1 MAIPLV
7 SSYFPIK
14 KALSE
19 NLKEALSIFN
29 KKISDIT
36 VQIVKLDKLGISPA
50 ALLSAILFIIMGFAT
65 YYLAPLSFLLN
76 DYSIFLLIL
85 NVILIV
91 MILGLIFML
100 QLIVPYLQLLILNII
115 ILFAWK
121 DKNIYFVVKKN
132 LEGHSSRNQK
142 TSIMFMIALSFV
154 IFAGCTLELV
164 SNFIIDI
171 SKSILGGDIW
181 VHNWGDDNTLE
192 QNKLIDYFNN
202 FNSKFPNVIKNY
214 TFMSYPL
221 NEIIKSTVNIGT
233 LCGYRM
239 KRSSLVSVDTSFVNS
254 GYSELYTHSI
264 HIKN

>member
-1 MAIPLV
+1 VAGLSIPLI

-14 KALSE
+14 KTLSE

-50 ALLSAILFIIMGFAT
+50 ALLSSVLFIVMGFAT
-65 YYLAPLSFLLN
+65 YYLAPLSFILD
-76 DYSIFLLIL
+76 DYSLFLLIL
-85 NVILIV
+85 NIILIV

-115 ILFAWK
+115 LLFAYK

-132 LEGHSSRNQK
+132 LEGHATRNQK

-164 SNFIIDI
+164 SNFIVDI
-171 SKSILGGDIW
+171 SKSILGGDIFI
-181 VHNWGDDNTLE
+181 HNWGNDNTLE
-192 QNKLIDYFNN
+192 QNKLDAYFNN
-202 FNSKFPNVIKNY
+202 FNKKFPDVLKNY
-214 TFMSYPL
+214 TYLSYPL
-221 NEIIKSTVNIGT
+221 NDIIGSGVQIGT
-233 LCGYRM
+233 LCG
-239 KRSSLVSVDTSFVNS
+239 KK
-254 GYSELYTHSI
+254 
-264 HIKN
+264 IK